1 MAIEDWIDKLVD
13 VAGSVDTGNGKT
25 VRAFYVFKK
34 TEFPEK
40 MTIFPCALTFTENAS
55 MDYPDGGP
63 NRDIWAG
70 VIEFHI
76 TSNTKKSNYP
86 TVMRYFSRI
95 RAAFK
100 ANRILADN
108 VILKLRSENG
118 PSIEGPVTLQYG
130 DEQPHLGL
138 LVHWI
143 VRERYS

>member
-13 VAGSVDTGNGKT
+13 VAGSVDAGNKKK

-34 TEFPEK
+34 TEFPESI
-40 MTIFPCALTFTENAS
+40 TDFPCALTFTENVS
-55 MDYPDGGP
+55 MDYPDAGP
-63 NRDIWAG
+63 NRDEWQGI
-70 VIEFHI
+70 IEFHI
-76 TSNTKKSNYP
+76 TNNTKKSNYP
-86 TVMRYFSRI
+86 TIMRYFSRI
-95 RAAFK
+95 RTAFK

-108 VILKLRSENG
+108 VILKLQGQNG

-130 DEQPHLGL
+130 DEQQHLGL